1 MNTDGLQEK
10 LFLWLNMDSKFFWK
24 VYVDEENSLI
34 MFRTLV
40 EDELVEREFPL
51 INSTLLI
58 EDIKSLLWQ
67 KDSTENVYV
76 VDGVS
81 SNDRIALTELEIILT
96 KHKEDLASFDE
107 PKTSILAK
115 IFKNPI
121 IKY

>member
-10 LFLWLNMDSKFFWK
+10 IFLWLNMDSKFFWK

-76 VDGVS
+76 VDGLS
-81 SNDRIALTELEIILT
+81 SNDRIVLTELEIILT
-96 KHKEDLASFDE
+96 KYKEDLASFDE

>member
-10 LFLWLNMDSKFFWK
+10 IFLWLNMDSKFFWK
-24 VYVDEENSLI
+24 VYVDKENSLI
-34 MFRTLV
+34 LFRTLV

-51 INSTLLI
+51 INSSLLI

-76 VDGVS
+76 VDGLS

-96 KHKEDLASFDE
+96 KHKEDLASFDK
-107 PKTSILAK
+107 PKTSILAR
-115 IFKNPI
+115 IFKKPI
-121 IKY
+121 IR